1 MLLMPKHEAW
11 IRRDIQVRRA
21 VGTTRIEGA
30 ALDEDA
36 VRNLEGLGSGAK
48 VTEDELANINALQA
62 YEFIDFLSDQPDIPI
77 DELAFFMNK
86 ANVLISTRTIGNN
99 PPLKIYDY
107 LGAGKPIVATNINAH
122 TQILNDD
129 IAVLVDPGPEFIA
142 EGIISLID
150 NPSYAKI
157 LGKRSRDFFENN
169 YSTQE
174 KIERNRQILN
184 VVMRE
189 DI

>member
-1 MLLMPKHEAW
+1 MKLAIFYFHERIWLKILSKEA
-11 IRRDIQVRRA
+11 
-21 VGTTRIEGA
+21 TTNKELIYKSISWRVLATTTTFIISGIVLNAFDEV
-30 ALDEDA
+30 ALYM
-36 VRNLEGLGSGAK
+36 NI
-48 VTEDELANINALQA
+48 ANIL
-62 YEFIDFLSDQPDIPI
+62 
-77 DELAFFMNK
+77 
-86 ANVLISTRTIGNN
+86 VSTRTIGNN

-107 LGAGKPIVATNINAH
+107 LGAGKPIVATNIDAH
-122 TQILNDD
+122 MQILNDD

-150 NPSYAKI
+150 NPSYAKT
-157 LGKRSRDFFENN
+157 LGQRSRDFFENN

-174 KIERNRQILN
+174 KIERTRQILN